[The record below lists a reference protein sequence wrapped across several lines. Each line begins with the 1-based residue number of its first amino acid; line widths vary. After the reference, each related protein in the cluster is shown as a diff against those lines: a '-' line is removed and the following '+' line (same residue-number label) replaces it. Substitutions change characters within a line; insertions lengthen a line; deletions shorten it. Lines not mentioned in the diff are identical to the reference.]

1 MNPSSEVGSYRS
13 TKNEGSDGVMK
24 YGYIV
29 YGNLKPEW
37 LPLAEDLKKEM
48 ERVKEDAEKHG
59 FKMKYWGH
67 PYGVSETIVVVY
79 KSEKGLDAYFN
90 WPNKNYPFTGSRTN
104 LVIIP

>member
-1 MNPSSEVGSYRS
+1 
-13 TKNEGSDGVMK
+13 MK

-37 LPLAEDLKKEM
+37 GPGEDLKKEM

-67 PYGVSETIVVVY
+67 PYGVSEDIIVVY

-90 WPNKNYPFTGSRTN
+90 WTPKNYPFTGTRTN
-104 LVIIP
+104 LVTIP